1 MLKKARLNLVQTAT
15 IVMFA
20 IGLALVILSA
30 FYGSS
35 FLVICGVTLI
45 FWSLILFYIKPTK
58 HVPITMLNALANTS
72 SSNLERILVELNLNE
87 KGYYMPPESLS
98 DLQSSTVFLP
108 KGKTQ
113 IPKAEEINDKLITN
127 RKNGIYVTPPGL
139 ALTQMMEKETG
150 IPFAKTHMK
159 YVERTFPKLMV
170 ETMQL
175 AQEAELKIEG
185 SKVIVNLK
193 GSMLNDICRE
203 TKKLPKTHELIG
215 CLQSSAIACIIS
227 KASGKAVVVK
237 SESQNFEDKT
247 TKIELEMMGLNQP
260 EIKLK
265 IFDTQQTPF

>member
-1 MLKKARLNLVQTAT
+1 
-15 IVMFA
+15 MFA
-20 IGLALVILSA
+20 IGLVLVILSA
-30 FYGSS
+30 YYASS
-35 FLVICGVTLI
+35 FLVICGVTLV

-72 SSNLERILVELNLNE
+72 SSNLERVLVELNLTE

-98 DLQSSTVFLP
+98 DLQSSTVFIP
-108 KGKTQ
+108 KGKAQ
-113 IPKAEEINDKLITN
+113 IPKSEEINDKLITN

-150 IPFAKTHMK
+150 IPFAKTHLG

-175 AQEAELKIEG
+175 AREAEIKIEG
-185 SKVIVNLK
+185 NKVTVDLK

-203 TKKLPKTHELIG
+203 TQKLPRTHELIG
-215 CLQSSAIACIIS
+215 CLQSSAIACILS

-237 SESQNFEDKT
+237 SEIQDFETKK
-247 TKIELEMMGLNQP
+247 TKIELTMIELCQP
-260 EIKLK
+260 EIRFK
-265 IFDTQQTPF
+265 IFDVPQNQL